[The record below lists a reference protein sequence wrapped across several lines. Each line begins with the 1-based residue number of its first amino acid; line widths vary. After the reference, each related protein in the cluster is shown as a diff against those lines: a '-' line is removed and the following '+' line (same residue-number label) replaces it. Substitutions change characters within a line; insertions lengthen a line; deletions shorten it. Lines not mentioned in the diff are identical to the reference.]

1 MTWDPGILITAGASV
16 LVAIIAGAFGALTG
30 VANGRREDERREA
43 EREDKQIESTLN
55 AIENHRAW
63 ADSNF
68 QKMKA
73 EIEGLRSQV
82 RDAEGKAERLEGANS
97 ALARYIHVILD
108 WVESVVPD
116 YRPPQ
121 PPDEI
126 REYIR
131 P

>member
-1 MTWDPGILITAGASV
+1 MTWDPGTLITAGASV
-16 LVAIIAGAFGALTG
+16 LVAIVTG
-30 VANGRREDERREA
+30 VFGVLMGMANGRREDEQREA
-43 EREDKQIESTLN
+43 DREDKQIETTLN

-82 RDAEGKAERLEGANS
+82 RDAEGKANRLEGANS
-97 ALARYIHVILD
+97 ALARYIHVVLD
-108 WVESVVPD
+108 WVETVIPNHH
-116 YRPPQ
+116 PPQ

>member
-43 EREDKQIESTLN
+43 EREDKQIESTLR

-63 ADSNF
+63 ADQNF
-68 QKMKA
+68 EKMQA

-116 YRPPQ
+116 YHPPQ

-126 REYIR
+126 RQYLR
-131 P
+131 

>member
-16 LVAIIAGAFGALTG
+16 LVAIIAGVFGALTG

-43 EREDKQIESTLN
+43 EREDKQIESTLR

-63 ADSNF
+63 ADQNF
-68 QKMKA
+68 EKMQA

>member
-43 EREDKQIESTLN
+43 EREDKQIETTLN
-55 AIENHRAW
+55 AIENHRSW

-73 EIEGLRSQV
+73 EIDGLRSQV

-108 WVESVVPD
+108 WVKSVVPD
-116 YRPPQ
+116 HRPPQ

-126 REYIR
+126 RQYLR
-131 P
+131 